1 MTIDIVSA
9 SAGTGKTHRLTGDLV
24 NALLDGTARPEGVMA
39 MTYTVKAAAE
49 LESRIR
55 GRLLAAG
62 RPDLAARVRDGYIG
76 TIHSVCQRLL
86 REFALDAG
94 LSPYL
99 EPIPERER
107 QRLFDVAMS
116 AGNAGRETELN
127 ALATRLAFDDWPQ
140 TLREIVDTARNN
152 GMDATMLARSAQ
164 ESREGLQRLLG
175 PPTMDGPTYLARL
188 KAAHAKLQPKLEE
201 QVSMTAKV
209 TDTARERYRLGLQLK
224 QVLDRGEL
232 PSWHDQVQF
241 AGKVGLKTLQS
252 WAGEL
257 IAVVNEHLTCVAFQD
272 DLRNM
277 QQALFDLAGRA
288 LDAFVKEKAAAGVV
302 DFGDMLAIAHGI
314 LAQPTVVTALKAR
327 LDLVLVDELQDTSP
341 LQLAVISALA
351 GLARRNIWVGDRKQ
365 AILGFQGSDPDLMAA
380 AMDTALAGR
389 PPEILAQ
396 SYRSRPGLVEMCST
410 LFTAAL
416 APYGFPSEQVHLTT
430 AVPDPQNLGEQAV
443 VECWQWTPEKVD
455 RNGTVV
461 NASEPHA
468 LAAGVEALLAQ
479 PPLVRERDAADRI
492 CTRTASRRDVA
503 ILARSNKRCR
513 AIAEALR
520 ERGIAVRVSLAGLTD
535 TPEGVLAR
543 AALALLGDTFDGV
556 AALEVSWLGGNV
568 TADPDAWLSRRLD
581 DVARW
586 RQAAEQAAAKG
597 NSPPTPPAPFQDDPR
612 VAALRAATAEAARLS
627 PAEAMDLALRCA
639 GVPARVRSWPE
650 PEQRLAN
657 LEALRGVAR
666 EYEQLCA
673 AQRIAATTLGLVA
686 HLAGLSSDE
695 EAGKQA
701 AASSE
706 DAVTVATWHK
716 AKGLEWPIVVL
727 AHLDHAFESPVFAV
741 AVEPAQ
747 TFDFEQPLANRWIR
761 WWPWPYGGLSSNL
774 ALLDRARPTPEINR
788 AAQRELAERLRLLYV
803 GFTRPRDLL
812 VLAAKVTEKRGAAT
826 TALAP
831 LQDAAGKQLLA
842 TPFAWPT
849 PGKAEVAINGRTWSC
864 GLRQVSGLPPVA
876 TALQRTNVRWYTP
889 ETPAQVPVETVNPS
903 SEPLPGTA
911 RIVQIARLG
920 NRQPIKS
927 TAETSGDAIH
937 AFLAADQ
944 PGDATVR
951 TAMATRLLDAEG
963 VLGAI
968 APETL
973 LSAADGLRTW
983 LDARYPG
990 AKWFREWPIRARLAT
1005 TPPRLLVGEVDL
1017 YLDLPDGFVVVD
1029 HKSFPGKE
1037 TERDRRIIEEYAA
1050 QLRWYA
1056 KVLANALKKPLKA
1069 AYVHLP
1075 IRGEMAEVELGE

>member
-9 SAGTGKTHRLTGDLV
+9 SAGTGKTHRLTSDLV
-24 NALLDGTARPEGVMA
+24 KALLDGSARPEGVVA
-39 MTYTVKAAAE
+39 ITYTVKAAAE

-55 GRLLAAG
+55 GRLLEEG

-99 EPIPERER
+99 EPIPEGER
-107 QRLFDVAMS
+107 QRLFAVAMA
-116 AGNAGRETELN
+116 AGIAGRETELN
-127 ALATRLAFDDWPQ
+127 ALATRLAFEDWPQ
-140 TLREIVDTARNN
+140 TLREIVDAARNN
-152 GMDATMLARSAQ
+152 GMDATTLALSAQ
-164 ESREGLQRLLG
+164 ESRGGLQCLLG
-175 PPTMDGPTYLARL
+175 PPTMDGPTYFARL
-188 KAAHAKLQPKLEE
+188 KAAHAKLQPKLDE
-201 QVSMTAKV
+201 QVSGTAKV
-209 TDTARERYRLGLQLK
+209 TDAAKKRCNLGQRLK

-241 AGKVGLKTLQS
+241 AGAVDLKNLQACS
-252 WAGEL
+252 GEF
-257 IAVVNEHLTCVAFQD
+257 IAVVNEHLTCAAFQD

-277 QQALFDLAGRA
+277 QQALFELAGRT
-288 LDAFVKEKAAAGVV
+288 LDAFVKEKAAACVV
-302 DFGDMLAIAHGI
+302 DFGDMLAMAHGI
-314 LAQPTVVTALKAR
+314 LKLPTVVAALTAR

-365 AILGFQGSDPDLMAA
+365 AIFGFQGSDPDLMAA
-380 AMDTALAGR
+380 AMDAALAGR
-389 PPEILAQ
+389 QPEILAQ
-396 SYRSRPGLVEMCST
+396 SYRSRCGLVELCST

-416 APYGFPSEQVHLTT
+416 GPHGFPAEQVQLTP
-430 AVPDPQNLGEQAV
+430 ANPDPKSLGKQPIA
-443 VECWQWTPEKVD
+443 ECWQWTPEKID
-455 RNGTVV
+455 RNGTIVK
-461 NASEPHA
+461 ASEPHA
-468 LAAGVEALLAQ
+468 LAAGVEALLGQ
-479 PPLVRERDAADRI
+479 PPLVRERDAVDRDR
-492 CTRTASRRDVA
+492 TRPASRRDVA
-503 ILARSNKRCR
+503 ILARSNDRCR
-513 AIAEALR
+513 DIAEALR
-520 ERGIAVRVSLAGLTD
+520 ERGIPVRVSLAGLTN
-535 TPEGVLAR
+535 TSEGVLAR
-543 AALALLGDTFDGV
+543 AALALLADPSDGV
-556 AALEVSWLGGNV
+556 AALEVSWLGGRA

-581 DVARW
+581 EVAKW

-597 NSPPTPPAPFQDDPR
+597 DRRPARPAPFDDDPR

-627 PAEAMDLALRCA
+627 PAEALDLALHCA
-639 GVPARVRSWPE
+639 GVPARVRSWTE
-650 PEQRLAN
+650 PAQRLAN
-657 LEALRGVAR
+657 LEALRSAACD
-666 EYEQLCA
+666 YELLCA

-686 HLAGLSSDE
+686 HLAGLGDDE

-706 DAVTVATWHK
+706 DAVTVVTWHK

-727 AHLDHAFESPVFAV
+727 AHLDHAVERSVFAV
-741 AVEPAQ
+741 AVEPAP
-747 TFDFEQPLANRWIR
+747 TFDFTQPLANRWIR
-761 WWPWPYGGLSSNL
+761 WWPWPYGKLRANL
-774 ALLDRARPTPEINR
+774 ALLDRARQTPQIRR
-788 AAQRELAERLRLLYV
+788 AAESDLAERLRLLYV

-812 VLAAKVTEKRGAAT
+812 VLAAKVSEKSGAVT

-831 LQDAAGKQLLA
+831 LQDAAGKQL
-842 TPFAWPT
+842 FAWPT

-876 TALQRTNVRWYTP
+876 TATHRANVRWYTP
-889 ETPAQVPVETVNPS
+889 GTPVQLPLEIVNPS
-903 SEPLPGTA
+903 GEPLPGAA

-920 NRQPIKS
+920 NRNPVKFTVE
-927 TAETSGDAIH
+927 TAGPLGDAIH

-944 PGDATVR
+944 PGDATIR

-990 AKWFREWPIRARLAT
+990 ATWHREWPVRGRLAT
-1005 TPPRLLVGEVDL
+1005 TPPRLMIGEVDL
-1017 YLDLPDGFVVVD
+1017 CLDLPDGFVLVD
-1029 HKSFPGKE
+1029 HKSFPGNE
-1037 TERDRRIIEEYAA
+1037 TERDRRLIDDYAP

-1056 KVLANALKKPLKA
+1056 KVLATALKKPLKA
-1069 AYVHLP
+1069 AFIHLP
-1075 IRGEMAEVELGE
+1075 VRGEMAEVALGE